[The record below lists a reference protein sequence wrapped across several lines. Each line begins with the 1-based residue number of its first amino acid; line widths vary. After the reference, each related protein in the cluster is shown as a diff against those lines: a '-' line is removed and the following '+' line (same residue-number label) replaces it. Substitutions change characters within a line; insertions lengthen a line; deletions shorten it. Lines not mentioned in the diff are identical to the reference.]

1 MSNSRKIYI
10 DQEAYAETIEMVN
23 IQGESSLNRE
33 LTTQEHEN
41 LRSAVGQLLWIS
53 NQTRPDVSF
62 EACVLSNS
70 LKQATVA
77 EIFRAN
83 KVIKKVKQNETMM
96 TFSKINNIENVKLLV
111 FSDASFKSLP
121 GGASQGGF
129 VIFLSDDEGN
139 PSPIHWQSRKIKRI
153 VKSTLSAECLALQ
166 EASECA
172 FYLKTILS
180 EMLGISS
187 EDIQIICF
195 TDNKSLVES
204 LHSTKTLEEKRLIL
218 DQAILKDMMQ
228 KGEIKSV
235 QWLEKQKQLADPLT
249 KATAS
254 SVILLDVLQ
263 RGDISDI
270 VDLQ

>member
-1 MSNSRKIYI
+1 M
-10 DQEAYAETIEMVN
+10 
-23 IQGESSLNRE
+23 
-33 LTTQEHEN
+33 
-41 LRSAVGQLLWIS
+41 
-53 NQTRPDVSF
+53 
-62 EACVLSNS
+62 
-70 LKQATVA
+70 
-77 EIFRAN
+77 
-83 KVIKKVKQNETMM
+83 
-96 TFSKINNIENVKLLV
+96 
-111 FSDASFKSLP
+111 
-121 GGASQGGF
+121 
-129 VIFLSDDEGN
+129 
-139 PSPIHWQSRKIKRI
+139 
-153 VKSTLSAECLALQ
+153 KSTLSAECLALQ